1 MQYRIGLI
9 NDFKNTYS
17 FVDYR
22 EIGVAKVLQLWDA
35 CTVGSAHR
43 GYQLAEDN
51 LWIFLN
57 FEKVLVTTSKD
68 EARAKIRE
76 LLDNA
81 PVDLT
86 DLAFYLEV

>member
-22 EIGVAKVLQLWDA
+22 EIGIEKVLKLWDA
-35 CTVGSAHR
+35 CTVGGAHR

-57 FEKVLVTTSKD
+57 FEKVLVTKSRE